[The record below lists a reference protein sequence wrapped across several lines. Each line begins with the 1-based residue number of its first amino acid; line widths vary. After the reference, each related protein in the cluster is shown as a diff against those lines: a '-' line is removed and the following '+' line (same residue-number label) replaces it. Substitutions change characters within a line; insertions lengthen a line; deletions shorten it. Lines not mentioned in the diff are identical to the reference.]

1 MKLKSL
7 HVSLFLQSSFKGIFV
22 TITPK
27 GYWMSAKLLSP
38 HGIGNVVLKNRIV
51 MPPMCLYNAQDD
63 GFVSPFHT
71 LHYGTRALGGVGLII
86 IEATGVESRGRI
98 SDKDLG
104 IWSDEHIAS
113 HESLTKTC
121 KSFGAHIALQL
132 AHAGRKCECANEM
145 PVAPS
150 SIAFSPNKPFK
161 IPHELSIDEIVEI
174 KNAFIQ
180 GAIRAQKAGYD
191 MIELHGAHGY
201 LLCEFLSPLTNQR
214 KDEYGGIF
222 KNRCRFLL
230 EVAKGIKDVVS
241 IPLIVRLS
249 AHEWMKEGWSEADTI
264 KLSQALENLGV
275 DALHISSGGNHL
287 SPDLPP
293 RIVPLYQTH
302 YAQAI
307 KEHVNIPIIAVGLI
321 TTPSEAE
328 ALLMSKS
335 CDFVAFGRELLRNPN
350 LAFEA
355 ASIFKESN
363 KIHPSYTR
371 AYM

>member
-1 MKLKSL
+1 M
-7 HVSLFLQSSFKGIFV
+7 I
-22 TITPK
+22 
-27 GYWMSAKLLSP
+27 
-38 HGIGNVVLKNRIV
+38 IV
-51 MPPMCLYNAQDD
+51 
-63 GFVSPFHT
+63 
-71 LHYGTRALGGVGLII
+71 
-86 IEATGVESRGRI
+86 EATGVESRGRI

-121 KSFGAHIALQL
+121 KSFGARIALQL
-132 AHAGRKCECANEM
+132 AHAGRKCECAKET

-150 SIAFSPNKPFK
+150 PLPFSPEMPFK
-161 IPHELSIDEIVEI
+161 TPHELSIDEIKEV

-180 GAIRAQKAGYD
+180 GAKRAKEAGYD

-201 LLCEFLSPLTNQR
+201 LLCEFLSPLTNER
-214 KDEYGGIF
+214 SDEYGGSF
-222 KNRCRFLL
+222 KNRCRLLL
-230 EVAKGIKDVVS
+230 EIAKVIKESVA

-249 AHEWMKEGWSEADTI
+249 AHEWMKEGWSEADSI

-287 SPDLPP
+287 KPDLPP
-293 RIVPLYQTH
+293 HIVPLYQVK
-302 YAQAI
+302 YAKAI
-307 KEHVNIPIIAVGLI
+307 KKHVNIPVIAVGLI
-321 TTPSEAE
+321 TSPVEAE
-328 ALLMSKS
+328 ALLLGKS

-363 KIHPSYTR
+363 KIIPPYLR
-371 AYM
+371 DYM